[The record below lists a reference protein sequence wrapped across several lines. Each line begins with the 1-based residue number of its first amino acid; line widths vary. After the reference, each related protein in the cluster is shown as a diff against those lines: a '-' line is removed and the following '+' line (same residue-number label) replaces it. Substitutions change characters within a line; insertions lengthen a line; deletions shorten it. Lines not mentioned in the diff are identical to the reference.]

1 MAQESRLV
9 VVIDSQNAERNAR
22 NLGNE
27 LVSIERKGEFA
38 SKSMDSLSVATRA
51 LAGHMAGLVTVGAAI
66 SKMDTYTG
74 LQNRL
79 KLVTNNQ
86 AELNKATEDTFQIA
100 QKTYSAWD
108 SVLQVYQRFSD
119 NAKTLN
125 LTMDDTARL
134 TETVSKAVA
143 ISGASA
149 EAADAA
155 LVQFGQAL
163 ASGTLRGEE
172 LNSVMEQTPALAKAI
187 AKGMG
192 ITVGELRSVA
202 AEGKIT
208 SQEIVKAL
216 RNVQDEVDALFAKT
230 DITIGQSLTL
240 LNNEIT
246 KFVGE
251 AGKGSGAAQ
260 ALSGSIQLL
269 ANNLNLIADSAFAI
283 GIGLMTKAVLTKT
296 VAVQASIA
304 ASTKQVFATIAE
316 RNANIAAAKA
326 EVESALAE
334 AQSTQVTLTNIKATH
349 AQIMAEIELEKVRL
363 KAQITEQGRTAT
375 ITRMAQLGRLQ
386 AQVALEVAAA
396 ETAQSASS
404 ARLSA
409 ALTAQSVATSR
420 LALAKS
426 ALMAIF
432 SPMGLAIAATAASF
446 YLLSSS
452 SDEVKES
459 LATQSDS
466 VSDLTDK
473 YIKLN
478 TVQALT
484 EGVRL
489 RKEIEQQNDA
499 IDDASGAIKRFAYI
513 QKELFKLSGS
523 DYEDYQNAIKSI
535 ATGASDA
542 GDLLKKMIS
551 SGRFSQTQ
559 IDKLI
564 EFSSAVAESKNKI
577 EQGNTALKLL
587 NATSGQHVE
596 VTAESIKQL
605 TIQTNLTKVATQNF
619 TDMKTQMLDSL
630 RAQVEFIRLNGG
642 SEEQVKSLNKVIQ
655 AYSLN
660 QISATD
666 AVSKFNSTAKVPVDN
681 IKKLQ
686 EYAIKTDQSKIAL
699 NQANAELKKQNDLRN
714 EYLKQHQTVLGAQ
727 QGETNELN
735 NQVAAQEKLNKL
747 RDNANKDNLK
757 NDFLIKNTKA
767 FGGGEKGLD
776 KARAASEFYTDNK
789 IPMTRSLTGQEY
801 AIFEAWYKKQK
812 EVKDLQESISE
823 STRKQTKEVE
833 KQTKEAAKQAVLL
846 AGNDE
851 KSRNMLR
858 VYLAFRNAG
867 LGDKQARV
875 MTAQVGRET
884 DFRNEAMFGSH
895 KDANNGYTNT
905 GFLSWQKSRST
916 KLMQSLQGQ
925 GVLDKN
931 GKIQQTQDAL
941 DAMAKHAVQEAMT
954 DKSYSK
960 SKAALLNDDLDYRSL
975 ERIVAKN
982 LVGWDYDGKKLGK
995 AKASQHLAKQ
1005 DSYYNQLS
1013 KILGDNPEA
1022 VSKAIGDLSKLEDE
1036 AYKAR
1041 AKTLEEVKQLQAT
1054 YDSETVARSKKREEE
1069 INKATILGQSNLI
1082 PKINERY
1089 DAEDKLAQKQF
1100 DFEVNGY
1107 KWTEEQKLD
1116 YTYETNSLRL
1126 VAEGKL
1132 SEDQRKV
1139 ALDGLKL
1146 QKQQELGLLK
1156 LAQEQRL
1163 FQARLSLLSETQA
1176 MQERYRLEREE
1187 IHKNTKLSIEERQK
1201 LIALSKANQDKETR
1215 DKVNNAVQNWG
1226 GIQADMN
1233 GTGEFFRQDQERFS
1247 RLNAANDLADSQF
1260 AATDLNEQNS
1270 LDGLNAQFEAGLIK
1284 QQDYENQKT
1293 AIIQAAQDQ
1302 RNQIAAEHAKNV
1314 QDIEDKYQQDRLNTQ
1329 IAFGG
1334 QMMGSLTSMFGS
1346 MFGEQ
1351 SKAYKIMFAA
1361 DKAYAIAAAG
1371 IAIQQNIAAAS
1382 KAGFPLNIPLIAGA
1396 VAQGAS
1402 IIANIRAIKDQG
1414 FADGGYTGSGRKYE
1428 PAGIVHKGEV
1438 VWSQEDIKR
1447 WGGVGLV
1454 ENMRKSANPE
1464 AFINNHAINNTSA
1477 ENVFNRSFLSSKAFN
1492 DNQNISNI
1500 FNRPTRE
1507 NQIIV
1512 NAFKPSKDAAS
1523 RSEDVQSITNQY
1535 AGNNTSF
1542 SEVLD
1547 KSIQSSKSFNASKSI
1562 ISSLSNSKV
1571 LNSNV
1576 SNSTVQNAEKELLK
1590 EVSIFKD
1597 NGFADGG
1604 YTGKGKKY
1612 EIAGAVHKG
1621 EIVWSQDDIKKWGG
1635 VDKVEQMRR
1644 ATSPESFVSNYAQNH
1659 TTFESILNRAN
1670 QSSRIFNQSKEI
1682 SNIFNKSV
1690 QDDQIIYKGNGNVPT
1705 SATSDLYHD
1714 GKVYFSSN
1722 GLVQDRSNLDDVQDF
1737 TLGRTSRPQAE
1748 IMPSIEPS
1756 TPTINFKIEVINQVS
1771 GATVEA
1777 EQLDEQTVRIIV
1789 TDELDKQLPRK
1800 VPKLVSDQIAN
1811 PNSTISRSLTENT
1824 TARRNRT

>member
-1 MAQESRLV
+1 
-9 VVIDSQNAERNAR
+9 
-22 NLGNE
+22 
-27 LVSIERKGEFA
+27 
-38 SKSMDSLSVATRA
+38 
-51 LAGHMAGLVTVGAAI
+51 
-66 SKMDTYTG
+66 
-74 LQNRL
+74 
-79 KLVTNNQ
+79 
-86 AELNKATEDTFQIA
+86 
-100 QKTYSAWD
+100 
-108 SVLQVYQRFSD
+108 
-119 NAKTLN
+119 
-125 LTMDDTARL
+125 
-134 TETVSKAVA
+134 
-143 ISGASA
+143 
-149 EAADAA
+149 
-155 LVQFGQAL
+155 
-163 ASGTLRGEE
+163 
-172 LNSVMEQTPALAKAI
+172 LAKAI

-216 RNVQDEVDALFAKT
+216 KNVQDEVDALFAKT

-396 ETAQSASS
+396 ETAQSAASS
-404 ARLSA
+404 RLSA

-551 SGRFSQTQ
+551 SGRFSQNQ

-587 NATSGQHVE
+587 NATSRQHVE

-666 AVSKFNSTAKVPVDN
+666 AVSKFNSTAKIPAEN
-681 IKKLQ
+681 IKGLQ
-686 EYAIKTDQSKIAL
+686 DHATKTDQSKIAL

-714 EYLKQHQTVLGAQ
+714 EYLKQHQTVLAAQ

-747 RDNANKDNLK
+747 RDNANKDILK

-789 IPMTRSLTGQEY
+789 IPMTRSLTSQEA

-812 EVKDLQESISE
+812 EAKDLQESITE
-823 STRKQTKEVE
+823 SSRKQTKESE
-833 KQTKEAAKQAVLL
+833 KKLKITQAELEVAKRSAALIESSGLGKYAESKGIPSSVIAGLL
-846 AGNDE
+846 AQESQGIREAKSHTGAIGYFQTTSGYRKQNNMSVADSYDLE
-851 KSRNMLR
+851 KSGKIVIDNIAK
-858 VYLAFRNAG
+858 VYEKTGDLAQAILSHNAG
-867 LGDKQARV
+867 EGGARQFTKTGKV
-875 MTAQVGRET
+875 KGSAE
-884 DFRNEAMFGSH
+884 RNKEVSQ
-895 KDANNGYTNT
+895 Y
-905 GFLSWQKSRST
+905 
-916 KLMQSLQGQ
+916 
-925 GVLDKN
+925 
-931 GKIQQTQDAL
+931 
-941 DAMAKHAVQEAMT
+941 
-954 DKSYSK
+954 
-960 SKAALLNDDLDYRSL
+960 
-975 ERIVAKN
+975 VAKVSRYSDIIAGG
-982 LVGWDYDGKKLGK
+982 VGKGGLSDGDSDRAYGK
-995 AKASQHLAKQ
+995 Q
-1005 DSYYNQLS
+1005 
-1013 KILGDNPEA
+1013 I
-1022 VSKAIGDLSKLEDE
+1022 
-1036 AYKAR
+1036 KAR
-1041 AKTLEEVKQLQAT
+1041 LELVKQGLNLQEQYEEEQAKRT
-1054 YDSETVARSKKREEE
+1054 KARNEE
-1069 INKATILGQSNLI
+1069 INLAQQTGQTALI
-1082 PKINERY
+1082 PKIKERY
-1089 DAEDKLAQKQF
+1089 KAQDELAKLQQ

-1107 KWTEEQKLD
+1107 KWTEKQKLE

-1139 ALDGLKL
+1139 ALGGLEL

-1163 FQARLSLLSETQA
+1163 FQAEQFMLGEMERIKKRYALEYDEISKITDLEERRRKMSAFQADFIRNGVGNPTIDQYDTSSQFLKSTNYTKPKQTNMQVLDEDYAQTYQKLKDNLAAVLESEKA
-1176 MQERYRLEREE
+1176 SYQERLEA
-1187 IHKNTKLSIEERQK
+1187 ERVFKEARQQMDNEYH
-1201 LIALSKANQDKETR
+1201 LKAIDARKADHDSQLQLYSQMISSASST
-1215 DKVNNAVQNWG
+1215 WG
-1226 GIQADMN
+1226 GLTQIVKDAR
-1233 GTGEFFRQDQERFS
+1233 GENS
-1247 RLNAANDLADSQF
+1247 RSFKAMFIAQQSFAIASAIISAHL
-1260 AATDLNEQNS
+1260 AATQVAADATIPFFGAKIAASTAMLAMGYAN
-1270 LDGLNAQFEAGLIK
+1270 AGLI
-1284 QQDYENQKT
+1284 
-1293 AIIQAAQDQ
+1293 A
-1302 RNQIAAEHAKNV
+1302 
-1314 QDIEDKYQQDRLNTQ
+1314 
-1329 IAFGG
+1329 G
-1334 QMMGSLTSMFGS
+1334 QT
-1346 MFGEQ
+1346 
-1351 SKAYKIMFAA
+1351 I
-1361 DKAYAIAAAG
+1361 
-1371 IAIQQNIAAAS
+1371 
-1382 KAGFPLNIPLIAGA
+1382 AGF
-1396 VAQGAS
+1396 S
-1402 IIANIRAIKDQG
+1402 
-1414 FADGGYTGSGRKYE
+1414 DGGFTGSGGKYQ
-1428 PAGIVHKGEV
+1428 PAGIVHKGEI

-1454 ENMRKSANPE
+1454 EKMRKSANPE
-1464 AFINNHAINNTSA
+1464 AFLNN
-1477 ENVFNRSFLSSKAFN
+1477 
-1492 DNQNISNI
+1492 
-1500 FNRPTRE
+1500 
-1507 NQIIV
+1507 
-1512 NAFKPSKDAAS
+1512 
-1523 RSEDVQSITNQY
+1523 
-1535 AGNNTSF
+1535 
-1542 SEVLD
+1542 
-1547 KSIQSSKSFNASKSI
+1547 NAS
-1562 ISSLSNSKV
+1562 
-1571 LNSNV
+1571 
-1576 SNSTVQNAEKELLK
+1576 
-1590 EVSIFKD
+1590 
-1597 NGFADGG
+1597 ADS
-1604 YTGKGKKY
+1604 
-1612 EIAGAVHKG
+1612 V
-1621 EIVWSQDDIKKWGG
+1621 
-1635 VDKVEQMRR
+1635 MRR
-1644 ATSPESFVSNYAQNH
+1644 AMMSSSAFIESQKQAD
-1659 TTFESILNRAN
+1659 
-1670 QSSRIFNQSKEI
+1670 IFNQP
-1682 SNIFNKSV
+1682 V
-1690 QDDQIIYKGNGNVPT
+1690 QDTQIIYKGNGSVPT
-1705 SATSDLYHD
+1705 AASSASSDLFHD

-1737 TLGRTSRPQAE
+1737 TLGRTSRPKAE
-1748 IMPSIEPS
+1748 IMPSIERAS
-1756 TPTINFKIEVINQVS
+1756 PTVNFKIEVINQVS

-1789 TDELDKQLPRK
+1789 KDELDKQLPRT
-1800 VPKLVSDQIAN
+1800 VPKLVSDQIGN

-1824 TARRNRT
+1824 TARRNR

>member
-9 VVIDSQNAERNAR
+9 IVIDSQNAERNAR

-86 AELNKATEDTFQIA
+86 SELNKATEDTFRIA

-187 AKGMG
+187 AQGMG

-216 RNVQDEVDALFAKT
+216 RNVESDVDALFAKT

-260 ALSGSIQLL
+260 VLAGSVQTL
-269 ANNLNLIADSAFAI
+269 ASNLDLIADGALVV
-283 GIGLMTKAVLTKT
+283 GIGYITRAILMKSAAIKEGMASTLASR
-296 VAVQASIA
+296 QASVLNAQAEYAEATA
-304 ASTKQVFATIAE
+304 AL
-316 RNANIAAAKA
+316 NAAKA
-326 EVESALAE
+326 HLANVR
-334 AQSTQVTLTNIKATH
+334 ATN
-349 AQIMAEIELEKVRL
+349 
-363 KAQITEQGRTAT
+363 
-375 ITRMAQLGRLQ
+375 
-386 AQVALEVAAA
+386 A
-396 ETAQSASS
+396 ETQ
-404 ARLSA
+404 
-409 ALTAQSVATSR
+409 
-420 LALAKS
+420 AK
-426 ALMAIF
+426 F
-432 SPMGLAIAATAASF
+432 GATAA
-446 YLLSSS
+446 
-452 SDEVKES
+452 
-459 LATQSDS
+459 ATRYAQAQAA
-466 VSDLTDK
+466 VTAATNAQTAAQ
-473 YIKLN
+473 IKLN
-478 TVQALT
+478 TATSIAGRLAKGAFGLIGGWAGVATLGVMGLAAAYSYFSNKAEEAKQKLAEQAKVAEKADEELKKLT
-484 EGVRL
+484 GNDKAKAVNDLTTAFNAQNKALEKSSRAVGSALIDIENYARGNREVEKISQEARTGTISYTEAIERL
-489 RKEIEQQNDA
+489 NKIKLPTDLYENLKKQAAQY
-499 IDDASGAIKRFAYI
+499 DDNASKASLSA
-513 QKELFKLSGS
+513 EKLKLLRVEVKLGGN
-523 DYEDYQNAIKSI
+523 EAQNAAIQHQKQ
-535 ATGASDA
+535 ADA
-542 GDLLKKMIS
+542 L
-551 SGRFSQTQ
+551 
-559 IDKLI
+559 
-564 EFSSAVAESKNKI
+564 
-577 EQGNTALKLL
+577 GNTATEAEK
-587 NATSGQHVE
+587 ATKALQDYQAKQKDSVIDSIYKSGWLDKGY
-596 VTAESIKQL
+596 T
-605 TIQTNLTKVATQNF
+605 VA
-619 TDMKTQMLDSL
+619 
-630 RAQVEFIRLNGG
+630 
-642 SEEQVKSLNKVIQ
+642 
-655 AYSLN
+655 
-660 QISATD
+660 
-666 AVSKFNSTAKVPVDN
+666 
-681 IKKLQ
+681 
-686 EYAIKTDQSKIAL
+686 
-699 NQANAELKKQNDLRN
+699 QANAILELQKAKGMSAILSKDEIDSALRN
-714 EYLKQHQTVLGAQ
+714 LKIIEEQ
-727 QGETNELN
+727 QERED
-735 NQVAAQEKLNKL
+735 KL
-747 RDNANKDNLK
+747 
-757 NDFLIKNTKA
+757 T
-767 FGGGEKGLD
+767 
-776 KARAASEFYTDNK
+776 
-789 IPMTRSLTGQEY
+789 
-801 AIFEAWYKKQK
+801 EAK
-812 EVKDLQESISE
+812 
-823 STRKQTKEVE
+823 R

-846 AGNDE
+846 AGNNE
-851 KSRNMLR
+851 QARNMLR
-858 VYLAFRNAG
+858 VYQSFRNAG

-895 KDANNGYTNT
+895 KDANNGYNNT

-982 LVGWDYDGKKLGK
+982 FVGWDYDGKKLGK

-1022 VSKAIGDLSKLEDE
+1022 ASKAIGDLSKFEDE

-1082 PKINERY
+1082 PKINELY
-1089 DAEDKLAQKQF
+1089 DAEEKLAQKQF

-1156 LAQEQRL
+1156 IAQEQRL
-1163 FQARLSLLSETQA
+1163 FQAKLFLLSETEA

-1187 IHKNTKLSIEERQK
+1187 IAKTVKDEEEKRK
-1201 LIALSKANQDKETR
+1201 RLALSRDQERLEAFDRAAKAGQ
-1215 DKVNNAVQNWG
+1215 AWG

-1233 GTGEFFRQDQERFS
+1233 GSGEFYRLDQERSS
-1247 RLNAANDLADSQF
+1247 RLSAATNLLDSQQGVVN
-1260 AATDLNEQNS
+1260 LNEQNS
-1270 LDGLNAQFEAGLIK
+1270 IEALNAQFEQQLIS

-1293 AIIQAAQDQ
+1293 AIIQTAQDQ
-1302 RNQIAAEHAKNV
+1302 RNQIAAEYAKNAK
-1314 QDIEDKYQQDRLNTQ
+1314 DIEDKYQQDRLNTQ

-1382 KAGFPLNIPLIAGA
+1382 KAGFPLNLPLIAGA

-1414 FADGGYTGSGRKYE
+1414 FAEGGYTGSGGKYE

-1438 VWSQEDIKR
+1438 VWSQEDIRR

-1500 FNRPTRE
+1500 FNQSSRE
-1507 NQIIV
+1507 DQIIV
-1512 NAFKPSKDAAS
+1512 KALKPSNEVVLQS
-1523 RSEDVQSITNQY
+1523 GDVQNITNQY

-1670 QSSRIFNQSKEI
+1670 QSSRIFNQSKKI
-1682 SNIFNKSV
+1682 SNIFNQPV
-1690 QDDQIIYKGNGNVPT
+1690 HDGQIIYKGNSSVPT

-1722 GLVQDRSNLDDVQDF
+1722 GLVQDRSNLEDVQDF
-1737 TLGRTSRPQAE
+1737 TIGQAARPQAE

-1789 TDELDKQLPRK
+1789 KDELDKQLPRT

>member
-1 MAQESRLV
+1 
-9 VVIDSQNAERNAR
+9 
-22 NLGNE
+22 
-27 LVSIERKGEFA
+27 
-38 SKSMDSLSVATRA
+38 
-51 LAGHMAGLVTVGAAI
+51 
-66 SKMDTYTG
+66 
-74 LQNRL
+74 
-79 KLVTNNQ
+79 
-86 AELNKATEDTFQIA
+86 
-100 QKTYSAWD
+100 
-108 SVLQVYQRFSD
+108 
-119 NAKTLN
+119 
-125 LTMDDTARL
+125 
-134 TETVSKAVA
+134 KAVA

-216 RNVQDEVDALFAKT
+216 KNVQDEVDALFAKT

-396 ETAQSASS
+396 ETAQSAASS
-404 ARLSA
+404 RLSA

-551 SGRFSQTQ
+551 SGRFSQNQ

-587 NATSGQHVE
+587 NATSRQHVE

-666 AVSKFNSTAKVPVDN
+666 AVSKFNSTAKIPAEN
-681 IKKLQ
+681 IKGLQ
-686 EYAIKTDQSKIAL
+686 DHATKTDQSKIAL

-714 EYLKQHQTVLGAQ
+714 EYLKQHQTVLAAQ

-747 RDNANKDNLK
+747 RDNANKDILK

-789 IPMTRSLTGQEY
+789 IPMTRSLTSQEA

-812 EVKDLQESISE
+812 EAKDLQESITE
-823 STRKQTKEVE
+823 SSRKQTKESE
-833 KQTKEAAKQAVLL
+833 KKLKITQAELEVAKRSAALIESSGLGKYAESKGIPSSVIAGLL
-846 AGNDE
+846 AQESQGIREAKSHTGAIGYFQTTSGYRKQNNMSVADSYDLE
-851 KSRNMLR
+851 KSGKIVIDNIAK
-858 VYLAFRNAG
+858 VYEKTGDLAQAILSHNAG
-867 LGDKQARV
+867 EGGARQFTKTGKV
-875 MTAQVGRET
+875 KGSAE
-884 DFRNEAMFGSH
+884 RNKEVSQ
-895 KDANNGYTNT
+895 Y
-905 GFLSWQKSRST
+905 
-916 KLMQSLQGQ
+916 
-925 GVLDKN
+925 
-931 GKIQQTQDAL
+931 
-941 DAMAKHAVQEAMT
+941 
-954 DKSYSK
+954 
-960 SKAALLNDDLDYRSL
+960 
-975 ERIVAKN
+975 VAKVSRYSDIIAGG
-982 LVGWDYDGKKLGK
+982 VGKGGLSDGDSDRAYGK
-995 AKASQHLAKQ
+995 Q
-1005 DSYYNQLS
+1005 
-1013 KILGDNPEA
+1013 I
-1022 VSKAIGDLSKLEDE
+1022 
-1036 AYKAR
+1036 KAR
-1041 AKTLEEVKQLQAT
+1041 LELVKQGLNLQEQYEEEQAKRT
-1054 YDSETVARSKKREEE
+1054 KARNEE
-1069 INKATILGQSNLI
+1069 INLAQQTGQTALI
-1082 PKINERY
+1082 PKIKERY
-1089 DAEDKLAQKQF
+1089 KAQDELAKLQQ

-1107 KWTEEQKLD
+1107 KWTEKQKLE

-1139 ALDGLKL
+1139 ALGGLEL

-1163 FQARLSLLSETQA
+1163 FQAEQFMLGEMERIKKRYALEYDEISKITDLEERRRKMSAFQADFIRNGVGNPTIDQYDTSSQFLKSTNYTKPKQTNMQVLDEDYAQTYQKLKDNLAAVLESEKA
-1176 MQERYRLEREE
+1176 SYQERLEA
-1187 IHKNTKLSIEERQK
+1187 ERVFKEARQQMDNEYH
-1201 LIALSKANQDKETR
+1201 LKAIDARKADHDSQLQLYSQMISSASST
-1215 DKVNNAVQNWG
+1215 WG
-1226 GIQADMN
+1226 GLTQIVKDAR
-1233 GTGEFFRQDQERFS
+1233 GENS
-1247 RLNAANDLADSQF
+1247 RSFKAMFIAQQSFAIASAIISAHL
-1260 AATDLNEQNS
+1260 AATQVAADATIPFFGAKIAASTAMLAMGYAN
-1270 LDGLNAQFEAGLIK
+1270 AGLI
-1284 QQDYENQKT
+1284 
-1293 AIIQAAQDQ
+1293 A
-1302 RNQIAAEHAKNV
+1302 
-1314 QDIEDKYQQDRLNTQ
+1314 
-1329 IAFGG
+1329 G
-1334 QMMGSLTSMFGS
+1334 QT
-1346 MFGEQ
+1346 
-1351 SKAYKIMFAA
+1351 I
-1361 DKAYAIAAAG
+1361 
-1371 IAIQQNIAAAS
+1371 
-1382 KAGFPLNIPLIAGA
+1382 AGF
-1396 VAQGAS
+1396 S
-1402 IIANIRAIKDQG
+1402 
-1414 FADGGYTGSGRKYE
+1414 DGGFTGSGGKYQ
-1428 PAGIVHKGEV
+1428 PAGIVHKGEI

-1454 ENMRKSANPE
+1454 EKMRKSANPE
-1464 AFINNHAINNTSA
+1464 AFLNN
-1477 ENVFNRSFLSSKAFN
+1477 
-1492 DNQNISNI
+1492 
-1500 FNRPTRE
+1500 
-1507 NQIIV
+1507 
-1512 NAFKPSKDAAS
+1512 
-1523 RSEDVQSITNQY
+1523 
-1535 AGNNTSF
+1535 
-1542 SEVLD
+1542 
-1547 KSIQSSKSFNASKSI
+1547 NAS
-1562 ISSLSNSKV
+1562 
-1571 LNSNV
+1571 
-1576 SNSTVQNAEKELLK
+1576 
-1590 EVSIFKD
+1590 
-1597 NGFADGG
+1597 ADS
-1604 YTGKGKKY
+1604 
-1612 EIAGAVHKG
+1612 V
-1621 EIVWSQDDIKKWGG
+1621 
-1635 VDKVEQMRR
+1635 MRR
-1644 ATSPESFVSNYAQNH
+1644 AMMSSNAFIESQK
-1659 TTFESILNRAN
+1659 
-1670 QSSRIFNQSKEI
+1670 QSDIFNQP
-1682 SNIFNKSV
+1682 V
-1690 QDDQIIYKGNGNVPT
+1690 QDTQIIYKGNRSVPIT
-1705 SATSDLYHD
+1705 SSSASSDLFHD

-1722 GLVQDRSNLDDVQDF
+1722 GFVQDRSNLEDVQDF
-1737 TLGRTSRPQAE
+1737 TMGQAARPQAE
-1748 IMPSIEPS
+1748 IMPSIEPAS
-1756 TPTINFKIEVINQVS
+1756 PTINFKIEVINQVS

-1789 TDELDKQLPRK
+1789 KDELDKQLPRT
-1800 VPKLVSDQIAN
+1800 VPKLVSDQIGN
-1811 PNSTISRSLTENT
+1811 PNSTISRSLAENT
-1824 TARRNRT
+1824 TARRNR

>member
-1 MAQESRLV
+1 MAVFYYLEESQMAQEARLV
-9 VVIDSQNAERNAR
+9 IVIDSERAKR
-22 NLGNE
+22 TAQDLSVE
-27 LVSIERKGEFA
+27 LDSITKKGDFA
-38 SKSMDSLSVATRA
+38 SKSMDRMSVATRA
-51 LAGHMAGLVTVGAAI
+51 LAGYMAGLLTVGSAI

-86 AELNKATEDTFQIA
+86 VELNKATEDTFRIA

-216 RNVQDEVDALFAKT
+216 KNVQDEVDALFAKT

-396 ETAQSASS
+396 ETAQSAASS
-404 ARLSA
+404 RLSA

-551 SGRFSQTQ
+551 SGRFSQNQ

-587 NATSGQHVE
+587 NATSRQHVE

-666 AVSKFNSTAKVPVDN
+666 AVSKFNSTAKIPAEN
-681 IKKLQ
+681 IKGLQ
-686 EYAIKTDQSKIAL
+686 DHATKTDQSKIAL

-714 EYLKQHQTVLGAQ
+714 EYLKQHQTVLAAQ

-747 RDNANKDNLK
+747 RDNANKDILK

-789 IPMTRSLTGQEY
+789 IPMTRSLTSQEA

-812 EVKDLQESISE
+812 EAKDLQESITE
-823 STRKQTKEVE
+823 SSRKQTKESE
-833 KQTKEAAKQAVLL
+833 KKLKITQAELEVAKRSAALIESSGLGKYAESKGIPSSVIAGLL
-846 AGNDE
+846 AQESQGIREAKSHTGAIGYFQTTSGYRKQNNMSVADSYDLE
-851 KSRNMLR
+851 KSGKIVIDNIAK
-858 VYLAFRNAG
+858 VYEKTGDLAQAILSHNAG
-867 LGDKQARV
+867 EGGARQFTKTGKV
-875 MTAQVGRET
+875 KGSAE
-884 DFRNEAMFGSH
+884 RNKEVSQ
-895 KDANNGYTNT
+895 Y
-905 GFLSWQKSRST
+905 
-916 KLMQSLQGQ
+916 
-925 GVLDKN
+925 
-931 GKIQQTQDAL
+931 
-941 DAMAKHAVQEAMT
+941 
-954 DKSYSK
+954 
-960 SKAALLNDDLDYRSL
+960 
-975 ERIVAKN
+975 VAKVSRYSDIIAGG
-982 LVGWDYDGKKLGK
+982 VGKGGLSDGDSDRAYGK
-995 AKASQHLAKQ
+995 Q
-1005 DSYYNQLS
+1005 
-1013 KILGDNPEA
+1013 I
-1022 VSKAIGDLSKLEDE
+1022 
-1036 AYKAR
+1036 KAR
-1041 AKTLEEVKQLQAT
+1041 LELVKQGLNLQEQYEEEQAKRT
-1054 YDSETVARSKKREEE
+1054 KARNEE
-1069 INKATILGQSNLI
+1069 INLAQQTGQTALI
-1082 PKINERY
+1082 PKIKERY
-1089 DAEDKLAQKQF
+1089 KAQDELAKLQQ

-1107 KWTEEQKLD
+1107 KWTEKQKLE

-1139 ALDGLKL
+1139 ALGGLEL

-1163 FQARLSLLSETQA
+1163 FQAEQFMLGEMERIKKRYALEYDEISKITDLEERRRKMSAFQADFIRNGVGNPTIDQYDTSSQFLKSTNYTKPKQTNMQVLDEDYAQTYQKLKDNLAAVLESEKA
-1176 MQERYRLEREE
+1176 SYQERLEA
-1187 IHKNTKLSIEERQK
+1187 ERVFKEARQQMDNEYH
-1201 LIALSKANQDKETR
+1201 LKAIDARKADHDSQLQLYSQMISSASST
-1215 DKVNNAVQNWG
+1215 WG
-1226 GIQADMN
+1226 GLTQIVKDAR
-1233 GTGEFFRQDQERFS
+1233 GENS
-1247 RLNAANDLADSQF
+1247 RSFKAMFIAQQSFAIASAIISAHL
-1260 AATDLNEQNS
+1260 AATQVAADATIPFFGAKIAASTAMLAMGYAN
-1270 LDGLNAQFEAGLIK
+1270 AGLI
-1284 QQDYENQKT
+1284 
-1293 AIIQAAQDQ
+1293 A
-1302 RNQIAAEHAKNV
+1302 
-1314 QDIEDKYQQDRLNTQ
+1314 
-1329 IAFGG
+1329 G
-1334 QMMGSLTSMFGS
+1334 QT
-1346 MFGEQ
+1346 
-1351 SKAYKIMFAA
+1351 I
-1361 DKAYAIAAAG
+1361 
-1371 IAIQQNIAAAS
+1371 
-1382 KAGFPLNIPLIAGA
+1382 AGF
-1396 VAQGAS
+1396 S
-1402 IIANIRAIKDQG
+1402 
-1414 FADGGYTGSGRKYE
+1414 DGGFTGSGGKYQ
-1428 PAGIVHKGEV
+1428 PAGIVHKGEI

-1454 ENMRKSANPE
+1454 EKMRKSANPE
-1464 AFINNHAINNTSA
+1464 AFLNN
-1477 ENVFNRSFLSSKAFN
+1477 
-1492 DNQNISNI
+1492 
-1500 FNRPTRE
+1500 
-1507 NQIIV
+1507 
-1512 NAFKPSKDAAS
+1512 
-1523 RSEDVQSITNQY
+1523 
-1535 AGNNTSF
+1535 
-1542 SEVLD
+1542 
-1547 KSIQSSKSFNASKSI
+1547 NAS
-1562 ISSLSNSKV
+1562 
-1571 LNSNV
+1571 
-1576 SNSTVQNAEKELLK
+1576 
-1590 EVSIFKD
+1590 
-1597 NGFADGG
+1597 ADS
-1604 YTGKGKKY
+1604 
-1612 EIAGAVHKG
+1612 V
-1621 EIVWSQDDIKKWGG
+1621 
-1635 VDKVEQMRR
+1635 MRR
-1644 ATSPESFVSNYAQNH
+1644 AMMSSNAFIESQK
-1659 TTFESILNRAN
+1659 
-1670 QSSRIFNQSKEI
+1670 QSDIFNQP
-1682 SNIFNKSV
+1682 V
-1690 QDDQIIYKGNGNVPT
+1690 QDTQIIYKGNRSVPIT
-1705 SATSDLYHD
+1705 SSSASSDLFHD

-1722 GLVQDRSNLDDVQDF
+1722 GFVQDRSNLEDVQDF

-1748 IMPSIEPS
+1748 IMPSIEPAS
-1756 TPTINFKIEVINQVS
+1756 PTINFKIEVINQVS

-1789 TDELDKQLPRK
+1789 KDELDKQLPRT

-1824 TARRNRT
+1824 TARRNR

>member
-9 VVIDSQNAERNAR
+9 IVIDSQNAERNAR

-27 LVSIERKGEFA
+27 LESIERKGEFA

-51 LAGHMAGLVTVGAAI
+51 LAGYMAGLVTVSSAI

-79 KLVTNNQ
+79 KLVTSSQ
-86 AELNKATEDTFQIA
+86 VELNKATEDTFRIA

-551 SGRFSQTQ
+551 SGRFSQNQ

-833 KQTKEAAKQAVLL
+833 KQTKESAKQAVLL
-846 AGNDE
+846 AGNNE
-851 KSRNMLR
+851 RVRNMLR
-858 VYLAFRNAG
+858 VYQSFRNAG

-982 LVGWDYDGKKLGK
+982 FVGWDYDGKKLGK

-1022 VSKAIGDLSKLEDE
+1022 VSKAIGDLSKFEDE

-1107 KWTEEQKLD
+1107 EWTEEQKLD
-1116 YTYETNSLRL
+1116 YTYKTNSLRL

-1187 IHKNTKLSIEERQK
+1187 ILKNTKLSIEERQK

-1270 LDGLNAQFEAGLIK
+1270 LDGLDAQLEAGLIK
-1284 QQDYENQKT
+1284 QRDYENQKT

-1302 RNQIAAEHAKNV
+1302 RNQIAAEYAKNA

-1414 FADGGYTGSGRKYE
+1414 FADGGYTGSGGKYE
-1428 PAGIVHKGEV
+1428 VAGAVHKGEI

-1454 ENMRKSANPE
+1454 EKMRKSANPE
-1464 AFINNHAINNTSA
+1464 AFLNN
-1477 ENVFNRSFLSSKAFN
+1477 
-1492 DNQNISNI
+1492 
-1500 FNRPTRE
+1500 
-1507 NQIIV
+1507 
-1512 NAFKPSKDAAS
+1512 
-1523 RSEDVQSITNQY
+1523 
-1535 AGNNTSF
+1535 
-1542 SEVLD
+1542 
-1547 KSIQSSKSFNASKSI
+1547 NAS
-1562 ISSLSNSKV
+1562 
-1571 LNSNV
+1571 
-1576 SNSTVQNAEKELLK
+1576 
-1590 EVSIFKD
+1590 
-1597 NGFADGG
+1597 ADS
-1604 YTGKGKKY
+1604 
-1612 EIAGAVHKG
+1612 V
-1621 EIVWSQDDIKKWGG
+1621 
-1635 VDKVEQMRR
+1635 MRR
-1644 ATSPESFVSNYAQNH
+1644 AMMSSNAFIESQKQAD
-1659 TTFESILNRAN
+1659 
-1670 QSSRIFNQSKEI
+1670 IFNQP
-1682 SNIFNKSV
+1682 V
-1690 QDDQIIYKGNGNVPT
+1690 QDTQIIYKGNRDTPKLAS
-1705 SATSDLYHD
+1705 SANSDLFHD

-1748 IMPSIEPS
+1748 IMPSIEPAS
-1756 TPTINFKIEVINQVS
+1756 PTINFKIEVINQVS

-1789 TDELDKQLPRK
+1789 KDEMDKQLPRT

-1824 TARRNRT
+1824 TARRNR

>member
-1 MAQESRLV
+1 
-9 VVIDSQNAERNAR
+9 
-22 NLGNE
+22 
-27 LVSIERKGEFA
+27 
-38 SKSMDSLSVATRA
+38 
-51 LAGHMAGLVTVGAAI
+51 
-66 SKMDTYTG
+66 
-74 LQNRL
+74 
-79 KLVTNNQ
+79 
-86 AELNKATEDTFQIA
+86 
-100 QKTYSAWD
+100 
-108 SVLQVYQRFSD
+108 
-119 NAKTLN
+119 
-125 LTMDDTARL
+125 
-134 TETVSKAVA
+134 
-143 ISGASA
+143 
-149 EAADAA
+149 
-155 LVQFGQAL
+155 
-163 ASGTLRGEE
+163 
-172 LNSVMEQTPALAKAI
+172 
-187 AKGMG
+187 
-192 ITVGELRSVA
+192 
-202 AEGKIT
+202 
-208 SQEIVKAL
+208 
-216 RNVQDEVDALFAKT
+216 VQDEVDALFAKT

-396 ETAQSASS
+396 ETAQSAASS
-404 ARLSA
+404 RLSA

-551 SGRFSQTQ
+551 SGRFSQNQ

-587 NATSGQHVE
+587 NATSRQHVE

-666 AVSKFNSTAKVPVDN
+666 AVSKFNSTAKIPAEN
-681 IKKLQ
+681 IKGLQ
-686 EYAIKTDQSKIAL
+686 DHATKTDQSKIAL

-714 EYLKQHQTVLGAQ
+714 EYLKQHQTVLAAQ

-747 RDNANKDNLK
+747 RDNANKDILK

-776 KARAASEFYTDNK
+776 KARAASEFYTTNK
-789 IPMTRSLTGQEY
+789 IPMTRSLTSQEA

-812 EVKDLQESISE
+812 EVKDLQESITE
-823 STRKQTKEVE
+823 SSRKQTKESE
-833 KQTKEAAKQAVLL
+833 KKLKITQAELEVAKRSAALIESSGLGKYAESKGIPSSVIAGLL
-846 AGNDE
+846 AQESQGIREAKSHTGAIGYFQTTSGYRKQNNMSVADSYDLE
-851 KSRNMLR
+851 KSGKIVIDNIAK
-858 VYLAFRNAG
+858 VYEKTGDLAQAILSHNAG
-867 LGDKQARV
+867 EGGARQFTKTGKV
-875 MTAQVGRET
+875 KGSAE
-884 DFRNEAMFGSH
+884 RNKEVSQ
-895 KDANNGYTNT
+895 Y
-905 GFLSWQKSRST
+905 
-916 KLMQSLQGQ
+916 
-925 GVLDKN
+925 
-931 GKIQQTQDAL
+931 
-941 DAMAKHAVQEAMT
+941 
-954 DKSYSK
+954 
-960 SKAALLNDDLDYRSL
+960 
-975 ERIVAKN
+975 VAKVSRYSDIIAGG
-982 LVGWDYDGKKLGK
+982 VGKGGLSDGDSDRAYGK
-995 AKASQHLAKQ
+995 Q
-1005 DSYYNQLS
+1005 
-1013 KILGDNPEA
+1013 I
-1022 VSKAIGDLSKLEDE
+1022 
-1036 AYKAR
+1036 KAR
-1041 AKTLEEVKQLQAT
+1041 LELVKQGLNLQEQYEEEQAKRT
-1054 YDSETVARSKKREEE
+1054 KARNEE
-1069 INKATILGQSNLI
+1069 INLAQQTGQTALI
-1082 PKINERY
+1082 PKIKERY
-1089 DAEDKLAQKQF
+1089 KAQDELAKLQQ

-1107 KWTEEQKLD
+1107 KWTEKQKLE

-1139 ALDGLKL
+1139 ALGGLEL

-1163 FQARLSLLSETQA
+1163 FQAEQFMLGEMERIKKRYALEYDEISKITDLEERRRKMSAFQADFIRNGVGNPTIDQYDTSSQFLKSTNYTKPKQTNMQVLDEDYAQTYQKLKDNLAAVLESEKA
-1176 MQERYRLEREE
+1176 SYQERLEAQRVFKEA
-1187 IHKNTKLSIEERQK
+1187 RQQMDNEYH
-1201 LIALSKANQDKETR
+1201 LKAIDARKADHDSQLQLYSQMISSASST
-1215 DKVNNAVQNWG
+1215 WG
-1226 GIQADMN
+1226 GLTQIVKDAR
-1233 GTGEFFRQDQERFS
+1233 GENS
-1247 RLNAANDLADSQF
+1247 RSFKAMFIAQQSFAIASAIISAHL
-1260 AATDLNEQNS
+1260 AATQVAADATIPFFGAKIAASTAMLAMGYAN
-1270 LDGLNAQFEAGLIK
+1270 AGLI
-1284 QQDYENQKT
+1284 
-1293 AIIQAAQDQ
+1293 A
-1302 RNQIAAEHAKNV
+1302 
-1314 QDIEDKYQQDRLNTQ
+1314 
-1329 IAFGG
+1329 G
-1334 QMMGSLTSMFGS
+1334 QT
-1346 MFGEQ
+1346 
-1351 SKAYKIMFAA
+1351 I
-1361 DKAYAIAAAG
+1361 
-1371 IAIQQNIAAAS
+1371 
-1382 KAGFPLNIPLIAGA
+1382 AGF
-1396 VAQGAS
+1396 S
-1402 IIANIRAIKDQG
+1402 
-1414 FADGGYTGSGRKYE
+1414 DGGFTGSGGKYQ
-1428 PAGIVHKGEV
+1428 PAGIVHKGEI

-1454 ENMRKSANPE
+1454 EKMRKSANPE
-1464 AFINNHAINNTSA
+1464 AFLNN
-1477 ENVFNRSFLSSKAFN
+1477 
-1492 DNQNISNI
+1492 
-1500 FNRPTRE
+1500 
-1507 NQIIV
+1507 
-1512 NAFKPSKDAAS
+1512 
-1523 RSEDVQSITNQY
+1523 
-1535 AGNNTSF
+1535 
-1542 SEVLD
+1542 
-1547 KSIQSSKSFNASKSI
+1547 NAS
-1562 ISSLSNSKV
+1562 
-1571 LNSNV
+1571 
-1576 SNSTVQNAEKELLK
+1576 
-1590 EVSIFKD
+1590 
-1597 NGFADGG
+1597 ADS
-1604 YTGKGKKY
+1604 
-1612 EIAGAVHKG
+1612 V
-1621 EIVWSQDDIKKWGG
+1621 
-1635 VDKVEQMRR
+1635 MRR
-1644 ATSPESFVSNYAQNH
+1644 AMMS
-1659 TTFESILNRAN
+1659 
-1670 QSSRIFNQSKEI
+1670 
-1682 SNIFNKSV
+1682 
-1690 QDDQIIYKGNGNVPT
+1690 
-1705 SATSDLYHD
+1705 
-1714 GKVYFSSN
+1714 
-1722 GLVQDRSNLDDVQDF
+1722 
-1737 TLGRTSRPQAE
+1737 
-1748 IMPSIEPS
+1748 
-1756 TPTINFKIEVINQVS
+1756 
-1771 GATVEA
+1771 
-1777 EQLDEQTVRIIV
+1777 
-1789 TDELDKQLPRK
+1789 
-1800 VPKLVSDQIAN
+1800 
-1811 PNSTISRSLTENT
+1811 
-1824 TARRNRT
+1824 

>member
-9 VVIDSQNAERNAR
+9 IVIDSQNAERNAR

-86 AELNKATEDTFQIA
+86 FELNKATEDTFRIA

-216 RNVQDEVDALFAKT
+216 RNVESDVDALFAKT

-260 ALSGSIQLL
+260 TLAEGIQILG
-269 ANNLNLIADSAFAI
+269 NNLNLIINGAI
-283 GIGLMTKAVLTKT
+283 VAGVGLITKAIATKT
-296 VAVQASIA
+296 IAIQASIVASAQQRA
-304 ASTKQVFATIAE
+304 A
-316 RNANIAAAKA
+316 N
-326 EVESALAE
+326 LAE
-334 AQSTQVTLTNIKATH
+334 AQSQVQLLGVEAMRARQSAALALTEINLARAEYNAATSANARAAAVQRLTAAEIAHNIAIKEATVATSAYSLAQSRLNTVATLGSRALGLVGGPIGAITIGISALAAGYMYFQDKAAKANQRLEEQAKVAERTDEALKKLTGNDKTKAVNDLTTAFNAQNKALEKSSRAVGSALIDIENYARGNREVEKISQEARTGTISYTEAIERLNKIKLPADLYENLKKQAAQYDENSSKASLSAEKLKLFGVEVSLAGNKAQNAAAQHQKQADALGNTATEAEKATKALQDYQAKQKDSVIDSIYKSGWLDKGYTV
-349 AQIMAEIELEKVRL
+349 AQANAILELQKAKGMSAILSKDEIDSALRNLKIIEAQQEREDKLTEAKRKQTQEIEKQAKLTKRLVGISGQSGIGTGPHLDVRYGGSMSGQKVSNEHL
-363 KAQITEQGRTAT
+363 A
-375 ITRMAQLGRLQ
+375 RLQ
-386 AQVALEVAAA
+386 AGGKPLTSYKISSNYGPRKAPAKG
-396 ETAQSASS
+396 ASS
-404 ARLSA
+404 FHKGIDFSMPEG
-409 ALTAQSVATSR
+409 TPITTNVAVKDIKTWYDS
-420 LALAKS
+420 KGGGYVS
-426 ALMAIF
+426 EVIF
-432 SPMGLAIAATAASF
+432 EDG
-446 YLLSSS
+446 
-452 SDEVKES
+452 
-459 LATQSDS
+459 
-466 VSDLTDK
+466 VS
-473 YIKLN
+473 
-478 TVQALT
+478 
-484 EGVRL
+484 
-489 RKEIEQQNDA
+489 
-499 IDDASGAIKRFAYI
+499 
-513 QKELFKLSGS
+513 
-523 DYEDYQNAIKSI
+523 
-535 ATGASDA
+535 
-542 GDLLKKMIS
+542 
-551 SGRFSQTQ
+551 
-559 IDKLI
+559 
-564 EFSSAVAESKNKI
+564 
-577 EQGNTALKLL
+577 LKLL
-587 NATSGQHVE
+587 HQSPKMQSKVKGGASKGSDKAAGDIQSQLERQLDAQRSLENEVATE
-596 VTAESIKQL
+596 VQRIQNNLQVRLEDVDKAGFSPERTAEIK
-605 TIQTNLTKVATQNF
+605 
-619 TDMKTQMLDSL
+619 
-630 RAQVEFIRLNGG
+630 
-642 SEEQVKSLNKVIQ
+642 
-655 AYSLN
+655 
-660 QISATD
+660 
-666 AVSKFNSTAKVPVDN
+666 
-681 IKKLQ
+681 
-686 EYAIKTDQSKIAL
+686 
-699 NQANAELKKQNDLRN
+699 AELQRRADND
-714 EYLKQHQTVLGAQ
+714 
-727 QGETNELN
+727 
-735 NQVAAQEKLNKL
+735 VA
-747 RDNANKDNLK
+747 
-757 NDFLIKNTKA
+757 I
-767 FGGGEKGLD
+767 
-776 KARAASEFYTDNK
+776 
-789 IPMTRSLTGQEY
+789 
-801 AIFEAWYKKQK
+801 
-812 EVKDLQESISE
+812 
-823 STRKQTKEVE
+823 
-833 KQTKEAAKQAVLL
+833 AKQAI
-846 AGNDE
+846 
-851 KSRNMLR
+851 R
-858 VYLAFRNAG
+858 
-867 LGDKQARV
+867 
-875 MTAQVGRET
+875 
-884 DFRNEAMFGSH
+884 
-895 KDANNGYTNT
+895 
-905 GFLSWQKSRST
+905 
-916 KLMQSLQGQ
+916 
-925 GVLDKN
+925 
-931 GKIQQTQDAL
+931 
-941 DAMAKHAVQEAMT
+941 
-954 DKSYSK
+954 
-960 SKAALLNDDLDYRSL
+960 
-975 ERIVAKN
+975 
-982 LVGWDYDGKKLGK
+982 
-995 AKASQHLAKQ
+995 
-1005 DSYYNQLS
+1005 
-1013 KILGDNPEA
+1013 
-1022 VSKAIGDLSKLEDE
+1022 SKLED
-1036 AYKAR
+1036 YK
-1041 AKTLEEVKQLQAT
+1041 EF
-1054 YDSETVARSKKREEE
+1054 
-1069 INKATILGQSNLI
+1069 
-1082 PKINERY
+1082 
-1089 DAEDKLAQKQF
+1089 QK
-1100 DFEVNGY
+1100 
-1107 KWTEEQKLD
+1107 TEEQLLEESFNRKKFNAAHD
-1116 YTYETNSLRL
+1116 IE
-1126 VAEGKL
+1126 L
-1132 SEDQRKV
+1132 SKSEQKQAV
-1139 ALDGLKL
+1139 ELLEQ

-1187 IHKNTKLSIEERQK
+1187 ILKNTKLSIEERQK

-1215 DKVNNAVQNWG
+1215 DKVNNAAQNWG

-1302 RNQIAAEHAKNV
+1302 RNQIAAEYAKNA

-1382 KAGFPLNIPLIAGA
+1382 KAGFPRNIPLIAGA

-1414 FADGGYTGSGRKYE
+1414 FAEGGYTGRGGKYE
-1428 PAGIVHKGEV
+1428 VAGAVHKGEI

-1454 ENMRKSANPE
+1454 EKMRKSANPE
-1464 AFINNHAINNTSA
+1464 AFLNN
-1477 ENVFNRSFLSSKAFN
+1477 
-1492 DNQNISNI
+1492 
-1500 FNRPTRE
+1500 
-1507 NQIIV
+1507 
-1512 NAFKPSKDAAS
+1512 NASAAS
-1523 RSEDVQSITNQY
+1523 V
-1535 AGNNTSF
+1535 
-1542 SEVLD
+1542 
-1547 KSIQSSKSFNASKSI
+1547 
-1562 ISSLSNSKV
+1562 
-1571 LNSNV
+1571 
-1576 SNSTVQNAEKELLK
+1576 
-1590 EVSIFKD
+1590 
-1597 NGFADGG
+1597 
-1604 YTGKGKKY
+1604 
-1612 EIAGAVHKG
+1612 
-1621 EIVWSQDDIKKWGG
+1621 
-1635 VDKVEQMRR
+1635 MRR
-1644 ATSPESFVSNYAQNH
+1644 AMMSSNAFIESQKQAD
-1659 TTFESILNRAN
+1659 
-1670 QSSRIFNQSKEI
+1670 IFNQP
-1682 SNIFNKSV
+1682 V
-1690 QDDQIIYKGNGNVPT
+1690 QDTQIIYKGNRDTPKLASSGNL
-1705 SATSDLYHD
+1705 DLFHD

-1737 TLGRTSRPQAE
+1737 TLGSTSRPQAE
-1748 IMPSIEPS
+1748 IMPSIEPAS
-1756 TPTINFKIEVINQVS
+1756 PTINFKIEVINQVS

-1789 TDELDKQLPRK
+1789 KDELDKQLPRT

>member
-1 MAQESRLV
+1 MAVFYYLEESQMAQEARLV
-9 VVIDSQNAERNAR
+9 IVIDSERAKR
-22 NLGNE
+22 TAQDLSVE
-27 LVSIERKGEFA
+27 LDSITKKGDFA
-38 SKSMDSLSVATRA
+38 SKSMDRMSVATRA
-51 LAGHMAGLVTVGAAI
+51 LAGYMAGLLTVGSAI

-86 AELNKATEDTFQIA
+86 VELNKATEDTFRIA

-216 RNVQDEVDALFAKT
+216 KNVQDEVDALFAKT

-396 ETAQSASS
+396 ETAQSAASS
-404 ARLSA
+404 RLSA

-551 SGRFSQTQ
+551 SGRFSQNQ

-587 NATSGQHVE
+587 NATSRQHVE

-666 AVSKFNSTAKVPVDN
+666 AVSKFNSTAKIPAEN
-681 IKKLQ
+681 IKGLQ
-686 EYAIKTDQSKIAL
+686 DHATKTDQSKIAL

-714 EYLKQHQTVLGAQ
+714 EYLKQHQTVLAAQ

-747 RDNANKDNLK
+747 RDNANKDILK

-789 IPMTRSLTGQEY
+789 IPMTRSLTSQEA

-812 EVKDLQESISE
+812 EAKDLQESITE
-823 STRKQTKEVE
+823 SSRKQTKESE
-833 KQTKEAAKQAVLL
+833 KKLKITQAELEVAKRSAALIESSGLGKYAESKGIPSSVIAGLL
-846 AGNDE
+846 AQESQGIREAKSHTGAIGYFQTTSGYRKQNNMSVADSYDLE
-851 KSRNMLR
+851 KSGKIVIDNIAK
-858 VYLAFRNAG
+858 VYEKTGDLAQAILSHNAG
-867 LGDKQARV
+867 EGGARQFTKTGKV
-875 MTAQVGRET
+875 KGSAE
-884 DFRNEAMFGSH
+884 RNKEVSQ
-895 KDANNGYTNT
+895 Y
-905 GFLSWQKSRST
+905 
-916 KLMQSLQGQ
+916 
-925 GVLDKN
+925 
-931 GKIQQTQDAL
+931 
-941 DAMAKHAVQEAMT
+941 
-954 DKSYSK
+954 
-960 SKAALLNDDLDYRSL
+960 
-975 ERIVAKN
+975 VAKVSRYSDIIAGG
-982 LVGWDYDGKKLGK
+982 VGKGGLSDGDSDRAYGK
-995 AKASQHLAKQ
+995 Q
-1005 DSYYNQLS
+1005 
-1013 KILGDNPEA
+1013 I
-1022 VSKAIGDLSKLEDE
+1022 
-1036 AYKAR
+1036 KAR
-1041 AKTLEEVKQLQAT
+1041 LELVKQGLNLQEQYEEEQAKRT
-1054 YDSETVARSKKREEE
+1054 KARNEE
-1069 INKATILGQSNLI
+1069 INLAQQTGQTALI
-1082 PKINERY
+1082 PKIKERY
-1089 DAEDKLAQKQF
+1089 KAQDELAKLQQ

-1107 KWTEEQKLD
+1107 KWTEKQKLE

-1139 ALDGLKL
+1139 ALGGLEL

-1163 FQARLSLLSETQA
+1163 FQAEQFMLGEMERIKKRYALEYDEISKITDLEERRRKMSAFQADFIRNGVGNPTIDQYDTSSQFLKSTNYTKPKQTNMQVLDEDYAQTYQKLKDNLAAVLESEKA
-1176 MQERYRLEREE
+1176 SYQERLEA
-1187 IHKNTKLSIEERQK
+1187 ERVFKEARQQMDNEYH
-1201 LIALSKANQDKETR
+1201 LKAIDARKADHDSQLQLYSQMISSASST
-1215 DKVNNAVQNWG
+1215 WG
-1226 GIQADMN
+1226 GLTQIVKDAR
-1233 GTGEFFRQDQERFS
+1233 GENS
-1247 RLNAANDLADSQF
+1247 RSFKAMFIAQQSFAIASAIISAHL
-1260 AATDLNEQNS
+1260 AATQVAADATIPFFGAKIAASTAMLAMGYAN
-1270 LDGLNAQFEAGLIK
+1270 AGLI
-1284 QQDYENQKT
+1284 
-1293 AIIQAAQDQ
+1293 A
-1302 RNQIAAEHAKNV
+1302 
-1314 QDIEDKYQQDRLNTQ
+1314 
-1329 IAFGG
+1329 G
-1334 QMMGSLTSMFGS
+1334 QT
-1346 MFGEQ
+1346 
-1351 SKAYKIMFAA
+1351 I
-1361 DKAYAIAAAG
+1361 
-1371 IAIQQNIAAAS
+1371 
-1382 KAGFPLNIPLIAGA
+1382 AGF
-1396 VAQGAS
+1396 S
-1402 IIANIRAIKDQG
+1402 
-1414 FADGGYTGSGRKYE
+1414 DGGFTGSGGKYQ
-1428 PAGIVHKGEV
+1428 PAGIVHKGEI

-1454 ENMRKSANPE
+1454 ERMRKSANPE
-1464 AFINNHAINNTSA
+1464 AFLNN
-1477 ENVFNRSFLSSKAFN
+1477 
-1492 DNQNISNI
+1492 
-1500 FNRPTRE
+1500 
-1507 NQIIV
+1507 
-1512 NAFKPSKDAAS
+1512 
-1523 RSEDVQSITNQY
+1523 
-1535 AGNNTSF
+1535 
-1542 SEVLD
+1542 
-1547 KSIQSSKSFNASKSI
+1547 NAS
-1562 ISSLSNSKV
+1562 
-1571 LNSNV
+1571 
-1576 SNSTVQNAEKELLK
+1576 
-1590 EVSIFKD
+1590 
-1597 NGFADGG
+1597 ADS
-1604 YTGKGKKY
+1604 
-1612 EIAGAVHKG
+1612 V
-1621 EIVWSQDDIKKWGG
+1621 
-1635 VDKVEQMRR
+1635 MRR
-1644 ATSPESFVSNYAQNH
+1644 AMMSSNAFIESQK
-1659 TTFESILNRAN
+1659 
-1670 QSSRIFNQSKEI
+1670 QSDIFNQP
-1682 SNIFNKSV
+1682 V
-1690 QDDQIIYKGNGNVPT
+1690 QDTQIIYKGNRDTPKLAS
-1705 SATSDLYHD
+1705 SANSDLFHD

-1722 GLVQDRSNLDDVQDF
+1722 GLVLDRSNLDDVQDF
-1737 TLGRTSRPQAE
+1737 TSGRASRPQAE
-1748 IMPSIEPS
+1748 IKPSIEPAS
-1756 TPTINFKIEVINQVS
+1756 SIINFKIEVINQVS

-1789 TDELDKQLPRK
+1789 KDEMDKQLPRT
-1800 VPKLVSDQIAN
+1800 VPKLVSDQIGN

-1824 TARRNRT
+1824 TARRNR

>member
-9 VVIDSQNAERNAR
+9 IVIDSQNAERNAR

-27 LVSIERKGEFA
+27 LNSIERKGEFA

-51 LAGHMAGLVTVGAAI
+51 LAGHMAGLLTVGSAI

-86 AELNKATEDTFQIA
+86 AELNKATEDTFRIA

-208 SQEIVKAL
+208 SQEIIKAL
-216 RNVQDEVDALFAKT
+216 KNVQDEVDTLFAKT

-630 RAQVEFIRLNGG
+630 RAQLEFIRLNGG

-666 AVSKFNSTAKVPVDN
+666 AVDKFNSTAKVPAEN
-681 IKKLQ
+681 IKGLQ
-686 EYAIKTDQSKIAL
+686 DYATKTDQSKIAL

-747 RDNANKDNLK
+747 RDNANKDILK

-789 IPMTRSLTGQEY
+789 IPMTRSLTSQEA

-812 EVKDLQESISE
+812 EAKDLQESITE
-823 STRKQTKEVE
+823 SSRKQTKEVE
-833 KQTKEAAKQAVLL
+833 KQTKESAKQAVLL

-851 KSRNMLR
+851 RVRNMLR

-895 KDANNGYTNT
+895 KDENNGYTNT

-1022 VSKAIGDLSKLEDE
+1022 ASKAIGDLSKFEDE

-1054 YDSETVARSKKREEE
+1054 YDSETVARSKRREEE

-1082 PKINERY
+1082 PKINERF
-1089 DAEDKLAQKQF
+1089 DAEEKLAQKQF

-1139 ALDGLKL
+1139 ALDGLEL

-1187 IHKNTKLSIEERQK
+1187 ILKNTKLSIEERQK

-1215 DKVNNAVQNWG
+1215 DKVNNAAQNWG
-1226 GIQADMN
+1226 NIQADMN

-1247 RLNAANDLADSQF
+1247 RLNAANDLADSQY
-1260 AATDLNEQNS
+1260 AATDLDEKNG
-1270 LDGLNAQFEAGLIK
+1270 LDNLNAQMEAGLIK
-1284 QQDYENQKT
+1284 QQDFENRKT

-1302 RNQIAAEHAKNV
+1302 RNQIAAEYAQNA
-1314 QDIEDKYQQDRLNTQ
+1314 QDIEDKYQQDRLNTI

-1334 QMMGSLTSMFGS
+1334 NMMGSLTSMFGS

-1382 KAGFPLNIPLIAGA
+1382 KVGFPLNLPLIAGA

-1414 FADGGYTGSGRKYE
+1414 FAEGGYTGSGGKYE

-1438 VWSQEDIKR
+1438 VWSQEDIR
-1447 WGGVGLV
+1447 
-1454 ENMRKSANPE
+1454 R
-1464 AFINNHAINNTSA
+1464 
-1477 ENVFNRSFLSSKAFN
+1477 
-1492 DNQNISNI
+1492 
-1500 FNRPTRE
+1500 
-1507 NQIIV
+1507 
-1512 NAFKPSKDAAS
+1512 
-1523 RSEDVQSITNQY
+1523 
-1535 AGNNTSF
+1535 
-1542 SEVLD
+1542 
-1547 KSIQSSKSFNASKSI
+1547 
-1562 ISSLSNSKV
+1562 
-1571 LNSNV
+1571 
-1576 SNSTVQNAEKELLK
+1576 
-1590 EVSIFKD
+1590 
-1597 NGFADGG
+1597 
-1604 YTGKGKKY
+1604 
-1612 EIAGAVHKG
+1612 
-1621 EIVWSQDDIKKWGG
+1621 WGG

-1644 ATSPESFVSNYAQNH
+1644 ATSPESFVSNYAQNN
-1659 TTFESILNRAN
+1659 TSFENIMNRAN
-1670 QSSRIFNQSKEI
+1670 QSSRAFNQSRDISDIFNQP
-1682 SNIFNKSV
+1682 V
-1690 QDDQIIYKGNGNVPT
+1690 QDTQIIYKGNRDTPKLAS
-1705 SATSDLYHD
+1705 SANSDLFHD

-1722 GLVQDRSNLDDVQDF
+1722 GLVLDRSNLDDVQDF
-1737 TLGRTSRPQAE
+1737 TSERTSRPQTE
-1748 IMPSIEPS
+1748 IMPSIQPTS
-1756 TPTINFKIEVINQVS
+1756 PTINFKIEVVNQVS

-1789 TDELDKQLPRK
+1789 KDELDKQLPRS
-1800 VPKLVSDQIAN
+1800 VPKLVSDQIGN

-1824 TARRNRT
+1824 TARRNR

>member
-1 MAQESRLV
+1 
-9 VVIDSQNAERNAR
+9 
-22 NLGNE
+22 
-27 LVSIERKGEFA
+27 
-38 SKSMDSLSVATRA
+38 
-51 LAGHMAGLVTVGAAI
+51 
-66 SKMDTYTG
+66 
-74 LQNRL
+74 
-79 KLVTNNQ
+79 NQ
-86 AELNKATEDTFQIA
+86 VELNKATEDTFRIA

-216 RNVQDEVDALFAKT
+216 KNVQDEVDALFAKT

-396 ETAQSASS
+396 ETAQSAASS
-404 ARLSA
+404 RLSA

-551 SGRFSQTQ
+551 SGRFSQNQ

-587 NATSGQHVE
+587 NATSRQHVE

-666 AVSKFNSTAKVPVDN
+666 AVSKFNSTAKIPAEN
-681 IKKLQ
+681 IKGLQ
-686 EYAIKTDQSKIAL
+686 DHATKTDQSKIAL

-714 EYLKQHQTVLGAQ
+714 EYLKQHQTVLAAQ

-747 RDNANKDNLK
+747 RDNANKDILK

-789 IPMTRSLTGQEY
+789 IPMTRSLTSQEA

-812 EVKDLQESISE
+812 EAKDLQESITE
-823 STRKQTKEVE
+823 SSRKQTKESE
-833 KQTKEAAKQAVLL
+833 KKLKITQAELEVAKRSAALIESSGLGKYAESKGIPSSVIAGLL
-846 AGNDE
+846 AQESQGIREAKSHTGAIGYFQTTSGYRKQNNMSVADSYDLE
-851 KSRNMLR
+851 KSGKIVIDNIAK
-858 VYLAFRNAG
+858 VYEKTGDLAQAILSHNAG
-867 LGDKQARV
+867 EGGARQFTKTGKV
-875 MTAQVGRET
+875 KGSAE
-884 DFRNEAMFGSH
+884 RNKEVSQ
-895 KDANNGYTNT
+895 Y
-905 GFLSWQKSRST
+905 
-916 KLMQSLQGQ
+916 
-925 GVLDKN
+925 
-931 GKIQQTQDAL
+931 
-941 DAMAKHAVQEAMT
+941 
-954 DKSYSK
+954 
-960 SKAALLNDDLDYRSL
+960 
-975 ERIVAKN
+975 VAKVSRYSDIIAGG
-982 LVGWDYDGKKLGK
+982 VGKGGLSDGDSDRAYGK
-995 AKASQHLAKQ
+995 Q
-1005 DSYYNQLS
+1005 
-1013 KILGDNPEA
+1013 I
-1022 VSKAIGDLSKLEDE
+1022 
-1036 AYKAR
+1036 KAR
-1041 AKTLEEVKQLQAT
+1041 LELVKQGLNLQEQYEEEQAKRT
-1054 YDSETVARSKKREEE
+1054 KARNEE
-1069 INKATILGQSNLI
+1069 INLAQQTGQTALI
-1082 PKINERY
+1082 PKIKERY
-1089 DAEDKLAQKQF
+1089 KAQDELAKLQQ

-1107 KWTEEQKLD
+1107 KWTEKQKLE

-1139 ALDGLKL
+1139 ALGGLEL

-1163 FQARLSLLSETQA
+1163 FQAEQFMLGEMERIKKRYALEYDEISKITDLEERRRKMSAFQADFIRNGVGNPTIDQYDTSSQFLKSTNYTKPKQTNMQVLDEDYAQTYQKLKDNLAAVLESEKA
-1176 MQERYRLEREE
+1176 SYQERLEA
-1187 IHKNTKLSIEERQK
+1187 ERVFKEARQQMDNEYH
-1201 LIALSKANQDKETR
+1201 LKAIDARKADHDSQLQLYSQMISSASST
-1215 DKVNNAVQNWG
+1215 WG
-1226 GIQADMN
+1226 GLTQIVKDAR
-1233 GTGEFFRQDQERFS
+1233 GENS
-1247 RLNAANDLADSQF
+1247 RSFKAMFIAQQSFAIASAIISAHL
-1260 AATDLNEQNS
+1260 AATQVAADATIPFFGAKIAASTAMLAMGYAN
-1270 LDGLNAQFEAGLIK
+1270 AGLI
-1284 QQDYENQKT
+1284 
-1293 AIIQAAQDQ
+1293 A
-1302 RNQIAAEHAKNV
+1302 
-1314 QDIEDKYQQDRLNTQ
+1314 
-1329 IAFGG
+1329 G
-1334 QMMGSLTSMFGS
+1334 QT
-1346 MFGEQ
+1346 
-1351 SKAYKIMFAA
+1351 I
-1361 DKAYAIAAAG
+1361 
-1371 IAIQQNIAAAS
+1371 
-1382 KAGFPLNIPLIAGA
+1382 AGF
-1396 VAQGAS
+1396 S
-1402 IIANIRAIKDQG
+1402 
-1414 FADGGYTGSGRKYE
+1414 DGGFTGSGGKYQ
-1428 PAGIVHKGEV
+1428 PAGIVHKGEI

-1454 ENMRKSANPE
+1454 EKMRKSANPE
-1464 AFINNHAINNTSA
+1464 AFLNN
-1477 ENVFNRSFLSSKAFN
+1477 
-1492 DNQNISNI
+1492 
-1500 FNRPTRE
+1500 
-1507 NQIIV
+1507 
-1512 NAFKPSKDAAS
+1512 
-1523 RSEDVQSITNQY
+1523 
-1535 AGNNTSF
+1535 
-1542 SEVLD
+1542 
-1547 KSIQSSKSFNASKSI
+1547 NAS
-1562 ISSLSNSKV
+1562 
-1571 LNSNV
+1571 
-1576 SNSTVQNAEKELLK
+1576 
-1590 EVSIFKD
+1590 
-1597 NGFADGG
+1597 ADS
-1604 YTGKGKKY
+1604 
-1612 EIAGAVHKG
+1612 V
-1621 EIVWSQDDIKKWGG
+1621 
-1635 VDKVEQMRR
+1635 MRR
-1644 ATSPESFVSNYAQNH
+1644 AMMSSSAFIESQKQAD
-1659 TTFESILNRAN
+1659 
-1670 QSSRIFNQSKEI
+1670 IFNQP
-1682 SNIFNKSV
+1682 V
-1690 QDDQIIYKGNGNVPT
+1690 QDTQIIYKGNGSVPT
-1705 SATSDLYHD
+1705 AASSANSDLFHD

-1722 GLVQDRSNLDDVQDF
+1722 GIVQDRSNLDDVQDF

-1748 IMPSIEPS
+1748 IMPSIEQS
-1756 TPTINFKIEVINQVS
+1756 SPTINFKIEVVNQVS

-1777 EQLDEQTVRIIV
+1777 EQLDEKTVRIIV

-1824 TARRNRT
+1824 TARRNR